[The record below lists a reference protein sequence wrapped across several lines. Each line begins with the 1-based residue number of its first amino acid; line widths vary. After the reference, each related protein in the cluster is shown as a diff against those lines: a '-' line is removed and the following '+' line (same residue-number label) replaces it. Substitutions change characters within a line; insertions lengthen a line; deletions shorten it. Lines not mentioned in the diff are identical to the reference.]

1 MRRWL
6 ILSVLGLA
14 GVLGTSSRA
23 SAWWVFGG
31 PYYTSAAFPC
41 VNPPGYYTNLYY
53 YGWMY
58 PWYAYYNYSHGPY
71 NGWWLNGG
79 YATYASCGHNQPAC
93 PIPGYVGG
101 PQYGGP
107 PFYPHCSSGSHTP
120 NLYPTAGTV
129 SITMPADAKLL
140 FNGTPAEGSGGQ
152 RTFQTPPLQPGQ
164 DYAYDLTAQ
173 VVVDGQVRQVTERVI
188 VRAGE
193 ETKVTLAAK

>member
-1 MRRWL
+1 VWVGGATGTARATRTAGRGETGQRRQDGLRGWGFALESRSGAVPVRLPPRSCIMRRWL

-79 YATYASCGHNQPAC
+79 DATYPPCGHNQPAR
-93 PIPGYVGG
+93 PIPRYVGG
-101 PQYGGP
+101 PQDGGP
-107 PFYPHCSSGSHTP
+107 PLFPPPSSGP
-120 NLYPTAGTV
+120 PPPPPLPPPRA
-129 SITMPADAKLL
+129 PC
-140 FNGTPAEGSGGQ
+140 PP
-152 RTFQTPPLQPGQ
+152 TPPAPHPL
-164 DYAYDLTAQ
+164 
-173 VVVDGQVRQVTERVI
+173 
-188 VRAGE
+188 
-193 ETKVTLAAK
+193 